1 MSGGLILA
9 MVLAVGIGLSL
20 GLLGGGGTILA
31 VPLLTYVAGFPAH
44 EAIAASMFIIGITSA
59 VSVIPHARRGNVQWR
74 TGFIFGAAAMAGAFG
89 GGLLGSQLPS
99 VVLMVAFGIMMVATA
114 LAMILDRRAK
124 ASGGPKKKLP
134 LGKIII
140 EGLVVGLVTGMVGAG
155 GGFLVVPALVL
166 LGGLSMPA
174 AVGTSLLIISM
185 KSFTGLAGYLTS
197 VSIDWVPVLMI
208 TAITV
213 VGALIGSALGKHVP
227 EKALKK
233 AFGYLVLAMGIVVFL
248 QELPLAYGVS
258 AAVLILAVL
267 VILLY
272 RRRKA
277 GRRATTEHEPRS
289 EPVTA
294 GSSTS
299 SPDELTRRRD
309 LHRGPK
315 GTR

>member
-9 MVLAVGIGLSL
+9 MVLAVGIGISL

-44 EAIAASMFIIGITSA
+44 EAIAASMFIIGVTSA
-59 VSVIPHARRGNVQWR
+59 VSVLAHAKRGNVQWR

-89 GGLLGSQLPS
+89 GGLLGSRLPS

-114 LAMILDRRAK
+114 LAMILDRRAR
-124 ASGGPKKKLP
+124 ATGEPRKKLP
-134 LGKIII
+134 LAKILI

-197 VSIDWVPVLMI
+197 VSIDWGPVLII
-208 TAITV
+208 TVITV
-213 VGALIGSALGKHVP
+213 VGALIGAALGKHVP

-233 AFGYLVLAMGIVVFL
+233 AFGYLVLAMGVVVFL
-248 QELPLAYGVS
+248 QELPLAYGVG
-258 AAVLILAVL
+258 AAV
-267 VILLY
+267 VIVALLGTLLY
-272 RRRKA
+272 RRRRYQLA
-277 GRRATTEHEPRS
+277 S
-289 EPVTA
+289 
-294 GSSTS
+294 
-299 SPDELTRRRD
+299 
-309 LHRGPK
+309 
-315 GTR
+315 

>member
-44 EAIAASMFIIGITSA
+44 EAIAASMFIIGVTSL

-89 GGLLGSQLPS
+89 GGLIGTQLPS

-114 LAMILDRRAK
+114 LAMILDRRA
-124 ASGGPKKKLP
+124 ASVGGPKKKLP
-134 LGKIII
+134 LGKIIL
-140 EGLVVGLVTGMVGAG
+140 EGLVVGLVTGVVGAG

-185 KSFTGLAGYLTS
+185 KSFTGLAGYLTD
-197 VSIDWVPVLMI
+197 VSIDWGPVLMI

-213 VGALIGSALGKHVP
+213 IGALIGSALGKHVP

-233 AFGYLVLAMGIVVFL
+233 VFGYLVLAMGIVVFL
-248 QELPLAYGVS
+248 QELPLAYGAG
-258 AAVLILAVL
+258 AAALILAL
-267 VILLY
+267 LGFLLY
-272 RRRKA
+272 RRRA
-277 GRRATTEHEPRS
+277 VRRATAEHEPRS
-289 EPVTA
+289 EPVTT
-294 GSSTS
+294 GSSVST
-299 SPDELTRRRD
+299 PDEPTRRRD
-309 LHRGPK
+309 LHRGTK
-315 GTR
+315 GTG

>member
-1 MSGGLILA
+1 MSTGLILA
-9 MVLAVGIGLSL
+9 MILAVGIGLSL

-31 VPLLTYVAGFPAH
+31 VPLLTYVAGFPAK
-44 EAIAASMFIIGITSA
+44 EAIAASMFIIGVTSL
-59 VSVIPHARRGNVQWR
+59 VSVIPHAKRGNVQWR

-89 GGLLGSQLPS
+89 GGLLGAQLPS

-114 LAMILDRRAK
+114 LAMILDRKVTKTGEER
-124 ASGGPKKKLP
+124 KKLP
-134 LGKIII
+134 LVKILA

-197 VSIDWVPVLMI
+197 VSIDWGPVLVI
-208 TAITV
+208 TVITV

-233 AFGYLVLAMGIVVFL
+233 AFGYLVLAMGVVVFL
-248 QELPLAYGVS
+248 QELPLAYGLTA
-258 AAVLILAVL
+258 AAVIAGLLGT
-267 VILLY
+267 LLY
-272 RRRKA
+272 RRSR
-277 GRRATTEHEPRS
+277 ELL
-289 EPVTA
+289 
-294 GSSTS
+294 TS
-299 SPDELTRRRD
+299 
-309 LHRGPK
+309 
-315 GTR
+315 